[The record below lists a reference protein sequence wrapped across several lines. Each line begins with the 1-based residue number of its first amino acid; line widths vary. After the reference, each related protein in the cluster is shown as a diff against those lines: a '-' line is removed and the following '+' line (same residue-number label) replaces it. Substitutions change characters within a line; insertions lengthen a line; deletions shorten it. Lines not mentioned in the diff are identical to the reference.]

1 MTKRGCV
8 PPSLPA
14 AGLILAALLS
24 PAAARAGSAPPDAAS
39 LGQQALPNMNQ
50 TITPLAA
57 PGARFQPMNPNLSD
71 FPAWLAQDAAHCV
84 VSPDGKTLA
93 VLTSGYNR
101 VFTPYGANANVMNTA
116 DSSEYVFL
124 YDISGGAADKA
135 PQVVPIP
142 NAYHGIVFDPAGWAF
157 YVGGLSDDAIHIVT
171 RSATGTWSLQSGNSL
186 PLGHGNKGLGL
197 GLDVPPGTQLFQV
210 NTVVS
215 VMPAAAGVA
224 ISSDGRILVV
234 ANYYN
239 DSITVFTGGYG
250 NWAKLKELDLRPGR
264 NDPAQLGVPGGEYPF
279 WVSVKGT
286 GSTAKAYV
294 SSIRDREIVVV
305 DLSAA
310 PRIKSRIKV
319 TGQPNKMTMNRAQ
332 TRLYAALD
340 QSDAVAVVDTLSDA
354 IVETIPVL
362 LPMLP
367 ANLKE
372 YKGANANSATL
383 SPDET
388 QLWVTDGNLNCI
400 SVISLSEPPGTS
412 KVVGLVPTG
421 WYPNSVA
428 FGPPTG
434 GADGKTPM
442 VYVVNQKSPTGAN
455 PGFCYGGYGPPGS
468 HSCMGSNQY
477 NPQATK
483 AGLLSFPLPGAAQ
496 LQTLTAQVKTNNR
509 FEYVPGKADLDVLA
523 AVRKGVQHVILII
536 KENRTY
542 DQILGDLEVG
552 NGDPALCEFGA
563 AVTPNQHALARTFV
577 TLDAMY
583 ATAEVSNDGWPWTTS
598 ASAPDVIQHQAPV
611 SYAGRGLSLDCDGTP
626 RNVNVAYKTV
636 DERRAANPITPSDK
650 DLLPGQVSP
659 AAPDGPGNTVNE
671 GYLWNSAMRGNPTA
685 TPPVPSLTV
694 RNYGCEIDTT
704 RYNLPSEKGAFTI
717 PLVRYPG
724 GRTVVAH
731 PSNAALAPFTDPYFR
746 GFDNA
751 MPDFYRF
758 KEWERE
764 FDLYFAFDRHPEAAP
779 VPPDPVNGRRDANG
793 FLIPGPTLPSLSLV
807 RFMHDHTGSYAIA
820 LDGVDTP
827 ELMQADNDYA
837 VGLLVEKIAN
847 SRYRNN
853 TLIFIIED
861 DAQDGGDHVDS
872 HRTTAFV
879 AGAWV
884 KQGQVVST
892 EYNTID
898 FVRTIEEVLGI
909 QQLNLNDKLGRP
921 MADVFTTTPN
931 LDWTFKAAPSAY
943 LYGTQLPLPPA
954 PAGLVVPQST
964 HDAAYWAKV
973 TEGMDF
979 SSEDKFNFADY
990 NRILWRG
997 LRGDEPYPAASSGL
1011 DLRANRQELLARH
1024 QALSSQTT
1032 ISATTSGTSEAA
1044 PRTKELSK

>member
-1 MTKRGCV
+1 VR
-8 PPSLPA
+8 SLIPA
-14 AGLILAALLS
+14 AVLSVAFVLSGAL
-24 PAAARAGSAPPDAAS
+24 ARAATPAPEAAK
-39 LGQQALPNMNQ
+39 GAQALPNMNQ

-57 PGARFQPMNPNLSD
+57 AGSRFQPLNPDFQD

-84 VSPDGKTLA
+84 VSPDRKTLL

-101 VFTPYGANANVMNTA
+101 VFFPYGSDAGAMNTA
-116 DSSEYVFL
+116 DSSEFVFIF
-124 YDISGGAADKA
+124 DISKGAPDAA
-135 PQVVPIP
+135 PQVVQVP

-157 YVGGLSDDAIHIVT
+157 YVGGLSDDAVHIVT
-171 RSATGTWSLQSGNSL
+171 RSASGTWALQPGNNL
-186 PLGHGNKGLGL
+186 ALGHNDLGVGLGL
-197 GLDVPPGTQLFQV
+197 PMPPGVPLFQV
-210 NTVVS
+210 NNIVS
-215 VMPAAAGVA
+215 VLPAAAGVA
-224 ISSDGRILVV
+224 ISSDGRTLVA

-239 DSITVFTGGYG
+239 DSVTVFTGGYG
-250 NWAKLKELDLRPGR
+250 NWAKLAELDLRPGKS
-264 NDPAQLGVPGGEYPF
+264 DPALQGTPGGEYPF
-279 WVSVKGT
+279 WVALKGT
-286 GSTAKAYV
+286 GSSAKAYV

-305 DLSAA
+305 DLAGT
-310 PRIKSRIKV
+310 PVVKTRIKV
-319 TGQPNKMTMNRAQ
+319 KGQPNKMTLNRAQ

-340 QSDAVAVVDTLSDA
+340 QSDLVAVVDTASDA
-354 IVETIPVL
+354 IVETLPVIAPL
-362 LPMLP
+362 LPS
-367 ANLKE
+367 NLKG

-400 SVISLSEPPGTS
+400 SVIALSEPPGTS

-428 FGPPTG
+428 FGAPTG

-455 PGFCYGGYGPPGS
+455 PGYCYGGYGPPGS
-468 HSCMGSNQY
+468 PNCMASNQY

-483 AGLLSFPLPGAAQ
+483 AGLQSFPLPGAAQ
-496 LQTLTAQVKTNNR
+496 LPSLTAQVAANNR
-509 FEYVPGKADLDVLA
+509 FEYVPSQSDLDVLA
-523 AVRKGVQHVILII
+523 AVRQGVKHVIFII

-542 DQILGDLEVG
+542 DQVLGDLEVG
-552 NGDPALCEFGA
+552 NGDPALCEFGDA
-563 AVTPNQHALARTFV
+563 ITPNQHNLARRFV

-611 SYAGRGLSLDCDGTP
+611 TYAGRGLSLDCDGTP
-626 RNVNVAYKTV
+626 RNVNVAFATV
-636 DERRAANPITPSDK
+636 DERRKANPITPKDP

-659 AAPDGPGNTVNE
+659 AAPDGPDNVENT
-671 GYLWNSAMRGNPTA
+671 GYVWNSAMRGL
-685 TPPVPSLTV
+685 LTV

-704 RYNLPSEKGAFTI
+704 RYNLPNEDGAFSI
-717 PLVRYPG
+717 PLARYPG
-724 GRTVVAH
+724 GRTVVAYS
-731 PSNAALAPFTDPYFR
+731 SNAALAPFTDPYFR

-764 FDLYFAFDRHPEAAP
+764 FDLYFAFDRHPEAGP
-779 VPPDPVNGRRDANG
+779 TPPGGAKDPNGY
-793 FLIPGPTLPSLSLV
+793 LIPGPTLPSLSLV
-807 RFMHDHTGSYAIA
+807 RFMHDHTGSYAFA
-820 LDGVDTP
+820 LDGVNTP

-837 VGLLVEKIAN
+837 VGLLVEKISN
-847 SRYRNN
+847 SRYRND

-872 HRTTAFV
+872 HRTTAYV

-921 MADVFTTTPN
+921 MADIFTTTPD
-931 LDWTFKAAPSAY
+931 LKWSFKAAPSAY
-943 LYGTQLPLPPA
+943 LYGTKLPLPPK
-954 PAGLVVPQST
+954 PAGLVVPAST
-964 HDAAYWAKV
+964 HDAAYWANV
-973 TEGMDF
+973 TKGMDF
-979 SSEDKFNFADY
+979 SSEDRFDFAEY
-990 NRILWRG
+990 NHVLWEG
-997 LRGDEPYPAASSGL
+997 LMGARPYPAGSTGQ
-1011 DLRANRQELLARH
+1011 DLRQNRAELLSRARAVPG
-1024 QALSSQTT
+1024 Q
-1032 ISATTSGTSEAA
+1032 SATPGEQTSPAGTQ
-1044 PRTKELSK
+1044 TKEQSE